1 MRKGTVV
8 YLTDAANTS
17 DELDDAKTA
26 VVLGLDPQWTVLAAS
41 SGGYYEMDDAT
52 RLLIQRG
59 AKSIEAVKAH
69 VDGEG
74 KVQLFGEPMRVFG

>member
-8 YLTDAANTS
+8 YLTDAANAS
-17 DELDDAKTA
+17 DELDEAATA
-26 VVLGLDPQWTVLAAS
+26 LLLGLDPEWTLLAAS

-59 AKSIEAVKAH
+59 AKSIEAVKVH
-69 VDGEG
+69 VDAEG
-74 KVQLFGEPMRVFG
+74 NVQPFGEPLRVFG